1 MGNPRCGRQVRGMNH
16 PAIIAD
22 LHSFWIGEPAETAP
36 QLLAKYQRW
45 YQGGPELDQAIE
57 RRYGTLV
64 ESALAGGLDSWRR
77 SVSGRLALLI
87 LLDQFTRNIYRGTAR
102 AYAGDDAALPLALDI
117 VDSGAHRAYSVEE
130 RLFVL
135 MPLVHAE
142 SVEVLSLA
150 VHLSDEML
158 NDAPA
163 ELREPWA
170 FGAQRVRK
178 YHALIARFDRYP
190 ARNAALNRRST
201 PAELAYLAQ
210 EAGQGSPLAAL
221 AASA

>member
-1 MGNPRCGRQVRGMNH
+1 MNN
-16 PAIIAD
+16 AATVAD
-22 LHSFWIGEPAETAP
+22 LLSFWLGEPAEIP
-36 QLLAKYQRW
+36 QQLLAKYQRW
-45 YQGGPELDQAIE
+45 YQGGPELDQAIQ
-57 RRYGTLV
+57 RHYGRLV
-64 ESALAGGLDSWRR
+64 EAAIAGELYSWRS

-102 AYAGDDAALPLALDI
+102 AYAGDPAALALALDTI
-117 VDSGAHRAYSVEE
+117 DSGAHRSYSLEE

-142 SVEVLSLA
+142 SIEMLSRAVL
-150 VHLSDEML
+150 LSDEML
-158 NDAPA
+158 RDAPT

-178 YHALIARFDRYP
+178 YHALIERFGRYP
-190 ARNAALNRRST
+190 ARNAALGRRST
-201 PAELAYLAQ
+201 AAELAYLAE
-210 EAGQGSPLAAL
+210 EAAGGSPLAAL